1 MNILQSIRSFV
12 STVDAGSI
20 AGGAKRLGVSP
31 AAVSQNIA
39 RLEQHLGVRLLHR
52 TTRSLA
58 LTERGA
64 LYVEQVRQIER
75 DLERARQL
83 VAGPQ
88 QAPAGRLRV
97 ASTAALARH
106 VLAPMLPSLR
116 QRYPRLEIELLCTD
130 RVVQHAQESV
140 DVSLRIE
147 AQLED
152 GLVARHIANV
162 PFVVCAAPAY
172 LQRCGAPQTPDELKY
187 HDCLLL
193 RYPVDGRYLRWNF
206 IRDGVRFQPDL
217 GRALVSDD
225 VDALAA
231 MAAAGG
237 GITRLGAFVVQPY
250 LLRGQLQ
257 PLFVARTGG
266 TATPFALEPLRLYL
280 CVADRHDFTPK
291 VRAFMEHVLERLPDD
306 WRISL
311 PALRETAARPTDAD
325 EFTQSS
331 KSDAR

>member
-20 AGGAKRLGVSP
+20 AGGAKLLGISA

-58 LTERGA
+58 LTERGT
-64 LYVEQVRQIER
+64 LYFEQVRQLER
-75 DLERARQL
+75 DLERARQS

-97 ASTAALARH
+97 ASTAAFARH
-106 VLAPMLPSLR
+106 VLAPMLPALR
-116 QRYPRLEIELLCTD
+116 HQYPQLEIELLCTD
-130 RVVQHAQESV
+130 RAVQHAQESV

-152 GLVARHIANV
+152 GLVARCIAQV
-162 PFVVCAAPAY
+162 PLVVCAAPEY
-172 LQRCGAPQTPDELKY
+172 LARCGTPQTADDLKY

-193 RYPVDGRYLRWNF
+193 RYPVDGRCLPWNF
-206 IRDGVRFQPDL
+206 VRNGVRFQPEL
-217 GRALVSDD
+217 GKAMVSDD
-225 VDALAA
+225 IDALAT

-237 GITRLGAFVVQPY
+237 GIARLAAYVVQPY
-250 LLRGQLQ
+250 LQRGELQ
-257 PLFVARTGG
+257 PLFVSDLGS
-266 TATPFALEPLRLYL
+266 TAQALPEPLRIYL
-280 CVADRHDFTPK
+280 CVADRRDFTPK
-291 VRAFMEHVLERLPDD
+291 VRAFMEHVLERLPVP
-306 WRISL
+306 WRAAA
-311 PALRETAARPTDAD
+311 PALAPVPAQAATVV
-325 EFTQSS
+325 
-331 KSDAR
+331 

>member
-12 STVDAGSI
+12 CTVDAGSI
-20 AGGAKRLGVSP
+20 AGGAKLLGVSA

-64 LYVEQVRQIER
+64 LYFEQVRQLER

-88 QAPAGRLRV
+88 QALAGRLRV
-97 ASTAALARH
+97 ASTAAFARH
-106 VLAPMLPSLR
+106 VLAPMLPALR
-116 QRYPRLEIELLCTD
+116 QQSPQLEIELLCTD

-152 GLVARHIANV
+152 GLVARPIADV
-162 PFVVCAAPAY
+162 PFVVCAAPEY
-172 LQRCGAPQTPDELKY
+172 LARCGTPKHPDELKY

-193 RYPVDGRYLRWNF
+193 RYPVDGRFLRWNF
-206 IRDGVRFQPDL
+206 VRDGVRFQPQL
-217 GRALVSDD
+217 GQAMVSDD
-225 VDALAA
+225 VDALAT
-231 MAAAGG
+231 MAVAGG
-237 GITRLGAFVVQPY
+237 GITRLAAFVVQPY
-250 LLRGQLQ
+250 LQRGQLQ
-257 PLFVARTGG
+257 ALFVPDGSD
-266 TATPFALEPLRLYL
+266 ATQAAVEPLRLFL
-280 CVADRHDFTPK
+280 CVADRRDFTPK
-291 VRAFMEHVLERLPDD
+291 VRAFMAHVLERLPLE
-306 WRISL
+306 WRVAEPDPL
-311 PALRETAARPTDAD
+311 PASAPT
-325 EFTQSS
+325 SV
-331 KSDAR
+331 

>member
-12 STVDAGSI
+12 CTVDAGSI
-20 AGGAKRLGVSP
+20 AGGAKLLGVSA

-64 LYVEQVRQIER
+64 LYFEQVRQLER

-88 QAPAGRLRV
+88 QALAGRLRV
-97 ASTAALARH
+97 ASTAAFARH
-106 VLAPMLPSLR
+106 VLAPMLPALR
-116 QRYPRLEIELLCTD
+116 QQYPQLKIELLCTD

-152 GLVARHIANV
+152 GLVARPIADV
-162 PFVVCAAPAY
+162 PFVVCAAPEY
-172 LQRCGAPQTPDELKY
+172 LARCGTPKHPDELKY

-193 RYPVDGRYLRWNF
+193 RYPVDGRFLRWNF
-206 IRDGVRFQPDL
+206 VRDGVRFQPQL
-217 GRALVSDD
+217 GQAMVSDD
-225 VDALAA
+225 VDALAT
-231 MAAAGG
+231 MAVAGG
-237 GITRLGAFVVQPY
+237 GITRLAAFVVQPY
-250 LLRGQLQ
+250 LQRGQLQ
-257 PLFVARTGG
+257 ALFVPDGSD
-266 TATPFALEPLRLYL
+266 ATQAAVEPLRLFL
-280 CVADRHDFTPK
+280 CVADRRDFTPK
-291 VRAFMEHVLERLPDD
+291 VRVFMAHVLERLPLE
-306 WRISL
+306 WRVAEPDPL
-311 PALRETAARPTDAD
+311 PASVPT
-325 EFTQSS
+325 SV
-331 KSDAR
+331 

>member
-1 MNILQSIRSFV
+1 MNIIQSIRSFV

-20 AGGAKRLGVSP
+20 AGGAKSLGVSP

-64 LYVEQVRQIER
+64 LYFEHVRQLER

-97 ASTAALARH
+97 ASTAAFARH
-106 VLAPMLPSLR
+106 VLAPMLPALR
-116 QRYPRLEIELLCTD
+116 QRYPQLDIELLCTD

-152 GLVARHIANV
+152 GLVARCIAQV
-162 PFVVCAAPAY
+162 PFVVCAAPDY
-172 LQRCGAPQTPDELKY
+172 LARCGTPQSPDELKY

-193 RYPVDGRYLRWNF
+193 RYPVDGRFLRWNF
-206 IRDGVRFQPDL
+206 VRDGVRFQPQL
-217 GRALVSDD
+217 GQAMVSDD
-225 VDALAA
+225 VDALAS

-237 GITRLGAFVVQPY
+237 GIARLAAFVVQPY
-250 LLRGQLQ
+250 LQRGALQ
-257 PLFVARTGG
+257 SLFAADAHDTAR
-266 TATPFALEPLRLYL
+266 AAPEPLRLYL
-280 CVADRHDFTPK
+280 CVSDRRDFTPK
-291 VRAFMEHVLERLPDD
+291 VRAFMDHVLERLPAQ
-306 WRISL
+306 WRSV
-311 PALRETAARPTDAD
+311 ETTPL
-325 EFTQSS
+325 SV
-331 KSDAR
+331 

>member
-20 AGGAKRLGVSP
+20 AGGAKLLGISA

-64 LYVEQVRQIER
+64 LYFEQVRQLER

-97 ASTAALARH
+97 ASTAAFARH
-106 VLAPMLPSLR
+106 VLAPMLPALH
-116 QRYPRLEIELLCTD
+116 QRYPQLEIELLCTD
-130 RVVQHAQESV
+130 RLVQHPRENV

-152 GLVARHIANV
+152 GLVARCIAQV
-162 PFVVCAAPAY
+162 PFVVCAAPDY
-172 LQRCGAPQTPDELKY
+172 LARCGTPASPDELKY
-187 HDCLLL
+187 HRCLLL
-193 RYPVDGRYLRWNF
+193 RYPVDGRFLRWTF
-206 IRDGVRFQPDL
+206 VRDGVRFQPQL
-217 GRALVSDD
+217 GQAMVSDD
-225 VDALAA
+225 VDALAI

-237 GITRLGAFVVQPY
+237 GIARVAAFVAQPY
-250 LLRGQLQ
+250 LQRGQLQ
-257 PLFVARTGG
+257 PLFVPGSAN
-266 TATPFALEPLRLYL
+266 ASQVALEPLRLYL
-280 CVADRHDFTPK
+280 CVADRRDFTPK
-291 VRAFMEHVLERLPDD
+291 VRAFMDHIVERLPPE
-306 WRISL
+306 WQVTE
-311 PALRETAARPTDAD
+311 PALAPG
-325 EFTQSS
+325 
-331 KSDAR
+331 

>member
-12 STVDAGSI
+12 GTVDAGSI
-20 AGGAKRLGVSP
+20 AGGAKLLGVSP

-64 LYVEQVRQIER
+64 VYFEQVRQLER

-97 ASTAALARH
+97 ASTAAFARH
-106 VLAPMLPSLR
+106 VLAPMLPALR
-116 QRYPRLEIELLCTD
+116 QQYPQLEIELLCTD

-152 GLVARHIANV
+152 GLVARCIAQV
-162 PFVVCAAPAY
+162 PFVVCAAPEY
-172 LQRCGAPQTPDELKY
+172 LARCGTPTRPDELKY

-193 RYPVDGRYLRWNF
+193 RYPADGRFLRWNF
-206 IRDGVRFQPDL
+206 IRDGVRFQPQL
-217 GRALVSDD
+217 GQALVSDD
-225 VDALAA
+225 VDALAT

-237 GITRLGAFVVQPY
+237 GITRLAAFVVQPY
-250 LLRGQLQ
+250 LQRGQLQ
-257 PLFVARTGG
+257 QLF
-266 TATPFALEPLRLYL
+266 TPDSADTSQAALEPLRLYL
-280 CVADRHDFTPK
+280 CVADRRDFTPK
-291 VRAFMEHVLERLPDD
+291 VRAFMEHVLQRLPPD
-306 WRISL
+306 WRVTE
-311 PALRETAARPTDAD
+311 PALAPGSA
-325 EFTQSS
+325 
-331 KSDAR
+331 

>member
-12 STVDAGSI
+12 GTVDAGSI
-20 AGGAKRLGVSP
+20 AAGAKLLGVSA

-64 LYVEQVRQIER
+64 LYYEQVRQLER
-75 DLERARQL
+75 DLERARQS

-97 ASTAALARH
+97 ASTAGFARH
-106 VLAPMLPSLR
+106 VLAPMLPALR
-116 QRYPRLEIELLCTD
+116 QRYPQLDIELQCTD
-130 RVVQHAQESV
+130 RVVQHARESV

-152 GLVARHIANV
+152 GLVARCIAQV
-162 PFVVCAAPAY
+162 PFVVCAAPEY
-172 LQRCGAPQTPDELKY
+172 LVRRGRPQTADELKY

-193 RYPVDGRYLRWNF
+193 RYPVDGRFLRWTF
-206 IRDGVRFQPDL
+206 VRDGVRFQPEL
-217 GRALVSDD
+217 GQAMVSDD
-225 VDALAA
+225 VDALAT

-237 GITRLGAFVVQPY
+237 GITRLAAFVVEPY
-250 LLRGQLQ
+250 MQRGQLQ
-257 PLFVARTGG
+257 PLFVPDAGR
-266 TATPFALEPLRLYL
+266 AAQALPEPLRIYL
-280 CVADRHDFTPK
+280 CVADRRDFTPK
-291 VRAFMEHVLERLPDD
+291 VRAFMDHVLERLPAQ
-306 WRISL
+306 WRFTE
-311 PALRETAARPTDAD
+311 PALLAAPAEAVTGV
-325 EFTQSS
+325 
-331 KSDAR
+331 